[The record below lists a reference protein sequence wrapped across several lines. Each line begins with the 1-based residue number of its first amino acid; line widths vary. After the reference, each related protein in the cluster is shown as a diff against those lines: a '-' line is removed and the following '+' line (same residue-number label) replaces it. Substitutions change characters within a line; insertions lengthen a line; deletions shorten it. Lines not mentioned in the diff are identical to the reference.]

1 MVASGD
7 MSGRAGTTNNDTIIF
22 QPSGDYGGVFKGG
35 DGFDTLV
42 FDFETP
48 DDADGVTVDLMSGT
62 VTFQDS
68 QGSHSSVT
76 VGETVGG
83 SFKFDYERIELNGN
97 DDLIIVG
104 EGVGAES
111 DDMALSN
118 GRGDEPV
125 ISGLFQV
132 ALGAGEDDMYVDD
145 ISSGI
150 MLDLSYTHERADGY
164 INFNDVTISDDE
176 FGNTTVGVETVY
188 HDGSPNEYDT
198 ILGATG
204 DGTTL

>member
-1 MVASGD
+1 
-7 MSGRAGTTNNDTIIF
+7 IIF

-35 DGFDTLV
+35 LGFDTLV

-48 DDADGVTVDLMSGT
+48 DESDGVTVDLMSGT

-76 VGETVGG
+76 VGETVEG
-83 SFKFDYERIELNGN
+83 SFEFDYERIELNGN

-118 GRGDEPV
+118 GRGNEPV
-125 ISGLFQV
+125 VSGLFQV
-132 ALGAGEDDMYVDD
+132 ALGAGDDDMYVDD

-150 MLDLSYTHERADGY
+150 MLDLGYTHEKGEGNIDY
-164 INFNDVTISDDE
+164 NDVEISDNN
-176 FGNTTVGVETVY
+176 GYTTVEVTTVY
-188 HDGSPNEYDT
+188 QDTTPNEYDT
-198 ILGATG
+198 IL
-204 DGTTL
+204 